1 MIYGKMPVLF
11 LGVASSEKHGS
22 INSAI
27 AGYILEHQD
36 QVRGMGIQQLAEA
49 CHVSP
54 ASISRFCKEIGFDSY
69 GDLQEVLSTTRL
81 TYETPS
87 EKMTAQERVTE
98 TVGCIAESVQ
108 AVGKGIDLRKVRHLC
123 RELHQYEK
131 VAAFGLLKAETAAVS
146 LQCDLLMQ
154 GKKIYTHVS
163 FPQQMDYILHAG
175 SEDLILLF
183 SCTGSYFEYQD
194 LRGADLRAPRIW
206 MIAGEEKAW
215 PSYVDETLL
224 YPAHDGQICHPY
236 QLLTVASLIAE
247 EYGRIS

>member
-11 LGVASSEKHGS
+11 LGAASSEKHGS

-69 GDLQEVLSTTRL
+69 GDLQEVLSTTRR
-81 TYETPS
+81 P
-87 EKMTAQERVTE
+87 RR
-98 TVGCIAESVQ
+98 
-108 AVGKGIDLRKVRHLC
+108 LRRTDEVRHLC

>member
-11 LGVASSEKHGS
+11 LGAASSEKHGS

-36 QVRGMGIQQLAEA
+36 QVRGMGIQQLAQA

-69 GDLQEVLSTTRL
+69 AELREVLSTTRL
-81 TYETPS
+81 SYESPS
-87 EKMTAQERVTE
+87 EKAAAKERVAE
-98 TVGCIAESVQ
+98 TVGRIAGSVQ
-108 AVGKGIDLRKVRHLC
+108 TAGKGVDLKKLQQLC
-123 RELHQYEK
+123 RELRQYQR
-131 VAAFGLLKAETAAVS
+131 VAAFGLLKAETAAIS

-154 GKKIYTHVS
+154 GKRIFTHVS
-163 FPQQMDYILHAG
+163 FPQQMEYILHAG
-175 SEDLILLF
+175 QEDLILLF

-194 LRGADLRAPRIW
+194 LRGEDLRAPRIW
-206 MIAGEEKAW
+206 MISGEERPW
-215 PSYVDETLL
+215 PPFVDQALL
-224 YPAHDGQICHPY
+224 YPARDGQTGHPY